1 MKYVTV
7 REAMALLG
15 ISRQAIHA
23 LIKNKRIKS
32 TVLPNRRH
40 HILFDDLDM
49 YVKTKWNR
57 QETTKINGVK
67 VFGGDNVSP
76 KEAAELINIGLMSIY
91 YAMRHGFIKS
101 KLVGCSYVLSKK
113 EILEFGQS
121 ETLKRMK
128 EANRLAV

>member
-15 ISRQAIHA
+15 ISRQAIHS

-40 HILFDDLDM
+40 MILFDDLDL

-57 QETTKINGVK
+57 NETTTINGAK
-67 VFGGDNVSP
+67 VFGGDNISP
-76 KEAAELINIGLMSIY
+76 RDAAELINIGLMSIY
-91 YAMRHGFIKS
+91 YAMRNGHLQTKR
-101 KLVGCSYVLSKK
+101 VGYLHVLSRKNV
-113 EILEFGQS
+113 LEFGQS
-121 ETLKRMK
+121 ETLRRMK
-128 EANRLAV
+128 ENNRLAV